1 MMQTIRRAALRA
13 LPARRTP
20 TASATHALKLAALIL
35 GFCTVTAI
43 GACSGGGDG
52 PTTPPKPS
60 AAGDYELMEVEGTE
74 LPVTLS
80 GGSNTLVIRGGAL
93 ELDGDNQFT
102 LELDIVFNG
111 QSGTLPLEGEY
122 TVDGDN
128 LEFEAERND
137 FEIDGFE
144 GELDGDEMTV
154 NGILGLEYQFE
165 RDGSARSAAHRVA
178 AAARP

>member
-1 MMQTIRRAALRA
+1 MMQTIRHSALRA

-20 TASATHALKLAALIL
+20 TALAAHALRLTTLIVGL
-35 GFCTVTAI
+35 CTVTAI
-43 GACSGGGDG
+43 AACSGGGDG
-52 PTTPPKPS
+52 PTPPKPT

-74 LPVTLS
+74 LPVTLT

-93 ELDGDNQFT
+93 ELDGDDQFN
-102 LELDIVFNG
+102 LELEIVFNG
-111 QSGTLPLEGEY
+111 QSGTIPLEGEY

-128 LEFEAERND
+128 VEFEAERND

-154 NGILGLEYQFE
+154 NGILGLEYVFE
-165 RDGSARSAAHRVA
+165 RDGSARSAAHRA
-178 AAARP
+178 AAPARP